1 MARFILDYDL
11 SDKDFKNIVKF
22 NSIEEAESNTENWC
36 MIDADTIENAKSGL
50 RQILI
55 KQTEYWGIQGK

>member
-1 MARFILDYDL
+1 
-11 SDKDFKNIVKF
+11 
-22 NSIEEAESNTENWC
+22 